1 MSNGTIYTC
10 NTTPV
15 YEESVKLR
23 SLLNKDVEER
33 FYLGANLDKWKYLKG
48 AKIERTSKTGH
59 TYTFQRDLLHFLTQ

>member
-48 AKIERTSKTGH
+48 AKKLNVPAKLVIPILFRG
-59 TYTFQRDLLHFLTQ
+59 TYCIS